1 MHLVLSQRGATGPL
15 DQTRGVRWNAV
26 LAGAFVFF
34 ALLTVLLAFGFAI
47 ALSLVAFERSELP
60 SRDGIVLGG
69 AIGLAGV
76 LLAFFVAGYV
86 AGLPAGRTHRW
97 ESVLNGLLVWAVVA
111 SLTGVAVGG
120 RLVLVAAGL
129 FATPSAATLVE
140 KLNPRVLS
148 DLRLSDGKVTSRVVM
163 NQVPEGLLGA
173 ISEVGK
179 RRTEVAKDP
188 ALQRTA
194 SQLRRLGAAASWS
207 VLLVLI
213 SGAASAALGGLLAA
227 DGWRLKLRG
236 RTASRAS
243 AQRGRA

>member
-1 MHLVLSQRGATGPL
+1 MERNDPF
-15 DQTRGVRWNAV
+15 DQARRVRWSVV
-26 LAGAFVFF
+26 LAGAVVFF
-34 ALLTVLLAFGFAI
+34 ALLTVLLVLGSAI
-47 ALSLVAFERSELP
+47 ALSFVPFERNELP
-60 SRDGIVLGG
+60 SRGGIIVGG
-69 AIGLAGV
+69 GVGLAAV
-76 LLAFFVAGYV
+76 LLAFFVGGWV
-86 AGLPAGRTHRW
+86 AGLPVGIADRRD
-97 ESVLNGLLVWAVVA
+97 SVLNGLLVWAVVA
-111 SLTGVAVGG
+111 SIIGAAVGG

-129 FATPSAATLVE
+129 FASPSAATLIE

-148 DLRLSDGKVTSRVVM
+148 DLKLSDGKVTSRVVM

-207 VLLVLI
+207 SLVVLI
-213 SGAASAALGGLLAA
+213 AGAASAALGATLASA
-227 DGWRLKLRG
+227 GWRPALRG
-236 RTASRAS
+236 RIGPRAT